1 MATCH
6 RLSEVSGY
14 RRFMPETPPRIRLVV
29 LFGGQSAEHDVS
41 CVSAREMIAAAD
53 PAVFDIEPIGVGR
66 DGTWSLADSAR
77 LALGKG
83 PDALPAALD
92 PAGTAVAPRTV
103 LTSPDA
109 EPIPTVVFPLLHG
122 PMGEDGTVQGL
133 LELMGVP
140 YVGTGVLG
148 SAVCMDKVVAKEMTA
163 AHGIAQAR
171 YRAERADDIDDA
183 WLDAAIEELGLPVF
197 VKPANLGSSVGVSKA
212 TTRDEFAQAV
222 ALAGTYDEWVVVEET
237 VVGREIE
244 CAVLGN
250 LNMEASLP
258 GEIIPGDT
266 FYSYDDKYTNGVAET
281 EVPANLTPE
290 QTTEV
295 RDLAIKAARALRV
308 EGLAR
313 VDFFLTEDGR
323 FLLNEIN
330 TMPGF
335 TPISMYPQMWAKTGR
350 SYSQLIED
358 LARLALERHERKQQH
373 FSVER

>member
-1 MATCH
+1 
-6 RLSEVSGY
+6 
-14 RRFMPETPPRIRLVV
+14 
-29 LFGGQSAEHDVS
+29 
-41 CVSAREMIAAAD
+41 MIAAAD
-53 PAVFDIEPIGVGR
+53 PAVFDIEPIGVSR
-66 DGTWSLADSAR
+66 DGTWSLADAARQALSA
-77 LALGKG
+77 G

-92 PAGTAVAPRTV
+92 PAGTDVAPRTV
-103 LTSPDA
+103 LTSPA
-109 EPIPTVVFPLLHG
+109 EADLPTVVFPLLHG

-163 AHGIAQAR
+163 AHGIAQAA
-171 YRAERADDIDDA
+171 YRAERAEAITDTWIDDTIVA
-183 WLDAAIEELGLPVF
+183 LGLPVF

-212 TTRDEFAQAV
+212 VDRASLA
-222 ALAGTYDEWVVVEET
+222 AAIGLAGTYDEWVVVEEA

-250 LNMEASLP
+250 LDMEASLP
-258 GEIIPGDT
+258 GEVIPGDT
-266 FYSYDDKYTNGVAET
+266 FYSYDDKYTNGVART
-281 EVPANLTPE
+281 EVPAKLTQR
-290 QTTEV
+290 QTEEV
-295 RDLAIKAARALRV
+295 QALAITAARALRV

-313 VDFFLTEDGR
+313 VDFFLTEDGT

-335 TPISMYPQMWAKTGR
+335 TPISMYPQMWAKSGR

-358 LARLALERHERKQQH
+358 LARLAIERHQRKQRH
-373 FSVER
+373 FSVEH